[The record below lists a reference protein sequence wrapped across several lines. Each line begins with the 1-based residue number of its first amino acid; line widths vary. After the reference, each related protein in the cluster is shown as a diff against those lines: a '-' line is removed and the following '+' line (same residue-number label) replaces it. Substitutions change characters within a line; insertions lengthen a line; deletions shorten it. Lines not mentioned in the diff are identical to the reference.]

1 MSKKKRRKKKRLRW
15 IKFLFEIAVLAALA
29 CALFVAYKFTQITR
43 TDIQE
48 DQLVVNSSIPEDEW
62 NRMKKYTTVAF
73 FGVDSRTGALESG
86 EPNL

>member
-1 MSKKKRRKKKRLRW
+1 MSKKKRRKKKRFRW

-48 DQLVVNSSIPEDEW
+48 EQLVVNGSIPED
-62 NRMKKYTTVAF
+62 
-73 FGVDSRTGALESG
+73 
-86 EPNL
+86 